1 MEFEAFTAVLV
12 FSFLSACC
20 AFLVIRNLAL
30 KRFIQ
35 QIRSKS
41 QQSPN
46 LESPIEG
53 IEQKDYNSLVDKIFD
68 SSDEFIMIFDDRHR
82 LKLWNKSAGQ
92 LAKFTS
98 GQSLESLMDFVSLGS
113 KVVVKRISSQLEKN
127 KTDED
132 HSFDMSWS
140 RGQKVQHQC
149 LALKDEATGLI
160 KAYALMGQ
168 LASDSKE
175 EELSASRVIES
186 IGTPVGQLKVLN
198 RQLGSFLQADDLNRD
213 QLKKLEEKQG
223 SLIDSAKGVLDFYK
237 HIGSDI
243 DDAEQVFGLSMNALL
258 RSLGLLIENFN
269 FPIQVKVEKH
279 MQGNDNVVLLQASGF
294 QRVLLGL
301 LKKIIFVSNSPRANC
316 LIKIYWELQAME
328 VKLSVHLSLRQLGQ
342 DLGSLWMNNILNDRK
357 NFVDYQTKFTE
368 LSCTLEDF
376 RKEAEVLVIDIDIP
390 RDLSGT

>member
-269 FPIQVKVEKH
+269 FPIQVEVEKH